1 MPIIG
6 AVEIGRASVLPNV
19 ECFISGAL
27 SKREPCTPKHWPRAN
42 AFKKFA
48 QGERQ
53 RPRQQVPTRFP
64 APKRRVL
71 KVPSEP
77 MHFRSQAALEWQYS
91 ERAPHFTGKSYFT

>member
-27 SKREPCTPKHWPRAN
+27 SKREPCTPEHWPRVN
-42 AFKKFA
+42 SLKKFA
-48 QGERQ
+48 HGERQ
-53 RPRQQVPTRFP
+53 RAWQQVPTRFP
-64 APKRRVL
+64 ALKRRVL

-91 ERAPHFTGKSYFT
+91 ELAPHFTGKSYFT